1 MFEKF
6 AGAYDLG
13 IVRRQLLGP
22 MQILKRLVPAMQ
34 TPRAERTIDSRHRIV
49 LHGEVS
55 GPRAVFF
62 RPMSL
67 RFLESR
73 DLFEDTQILRIGR
86 QDFRPRLH
94 GERGFSLLSREIASV
109 FLEIW
114 RWLFHDTLPFIES
127 LFHHCEIAL
136 PEFRLDEAIPGP
148 VILWLQFQDAAR
160 QIGCFV
166 IGMFVQCLAQI
177 GAERLFFFRCA
188 VTSGK
193 EKNSGN
199 RHRHHDGAGLT

>member
-1 MFEKF
+1 MLEKF
-6 AGAYDLG
+6 GGPRHLG

-22 MQILKRLVPAMQ
+22 MQVLKRLVPAMQ
-34 TPRAERTIDSRHRIV
+34 MARAKRAVDSRHRII
-49 LHGEVS
+49 LHSEVS
-55 GPRAVFF
+55 GPRTVFF
-62 RPMSL
+62 RPMLL

-86 QDFRPRLH
+86 QDFRPRLN
-94 GERGFSLLSREIASV
+94 GERWLLLLGREIASV
-109 FLEIW
+109 FLEVW
-114 RWLFHDTLPFIES
+114 RWFSHGALPFIES
-127 LFHHCEIAL
+127 LFHDCEIAL
-136 PEFRLDEAIPGP
+136 PEFRLGETIPSP
-148 VILWLQFQDAAR
+148 IILRLQFQNAAR
-160 QIGCFV
+160 QLGCFV

-177 GAERLFFFRCA
+177 GAERLFFFRCT